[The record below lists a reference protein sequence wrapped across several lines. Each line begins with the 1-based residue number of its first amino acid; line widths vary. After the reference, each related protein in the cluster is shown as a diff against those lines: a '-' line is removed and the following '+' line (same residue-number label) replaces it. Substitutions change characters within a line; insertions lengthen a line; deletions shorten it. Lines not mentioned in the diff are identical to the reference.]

1 MFLVKKISVVIVVL
15 ICFLACSQESF
26 IKLQKKAQ
34 EQENDGSKRPS
45 YVDSDYE
52 VFSETIFLQNMVYQ
66 PIEERNAFFQLTKD
80 GDDSFNPETSVILL
94 NEPSDNNEKNP
105 PLYQN
110 DPNNNANNEKNPPL
124 YQNDPNNNANNEKNP
139 PLYQNDPNNNANNE
153 KSPFLYKPK
162 RKAKNPKLIEYSQQD
177 FYPLKNGD
185 IMMSKEGDQWLIEI
199 KSKALK
205 RFLKDQNDKDRQIQ
219 TFTFNDTKTQIAQFK
234 GKISSYVYTTNDSD
248 LSLRPFYES
257 FLLEKKSDDLYMV
270 DKALDAIEVSKC
282 QMVLKKHSTDKLDSQ
297 HKAISIDL
305 DFKKERFKSDTELF
319 LECQS

>member
-1 MFLVKKISVVIVVL
+1 MFLVKKIGVVVVVL
-15 ICFLACSQESF
+15 IGFLACSQERF
-26 IKLQKKAQ
+26 IQLQKKAQ

-52 VFSETIFLQNMVYQ
+52 VFSETIFLKNMVYQ
-66 PIEERNAFFQLTKD
+66 PMEERDSFAQLTKD

-94 NEPSDNNEKNP
+94 DEPSDNDTKNP
-105 PLYQN
+105 PLNQN
-110 DPNNNANNEKNPPL
+110 ESNTNTANNDTKN
-124 YQNDPNNNANNEKNP
+124 
-139 PLYQNDPNNNANNE
+139 
-153 KSPFLYKPK
+153 PFLYKPK
-162 RKAKNPKLIEYSQQD
+162 RKTKDPKLIEYSQQN
-177 FYPLKNGD
+177 FYPLKDGD
-185 IMMSKEGDQWLIEI
+185 IIMSKEGDQWLIEI

-234 GKISSYVYTTNDSD
+234 GKISSYVYTTNNSD

-257 FLLEKKSDDLYMV
+257 FLLEKKSDDFYMIGAIG
-270 DKALDAIEVSKC
+270 DKALDAIEIHKC

>member
-1 MFLVKKISVVIVVL
+1 MFLVKKISVVIMIL
-15 ICFLACSQESF
+15 MCFLACSQERF
-26 IKLQKKAQ
+26 IQLQKKAQ

-52 VFSETIFLQNMVYQ
+52 VFSETIFLKNMVYQ
-66 PIEERNAFFQLTKD
+66 PIEEKDSFAQLTKD
-80 GDDSFNPETSVILL
+80 KDNSFNPETSVVLL
-94 NEPSDNNEKNP
+94 NEPSGNDTKNP

-110 DPNNNANNEKNPPL
+110 ESNTNTANN
-124 YQNDPNNNANNEKNP
+124 DT
-139 PLYQNDPNNNANNE
+139 

-162 RKAKNPKLIEYSQQD
+162 RKTKNPKLIEYSQQN
-177 FYPLKNGD
+177 FYPLKDGD
-185 IMMSKEGDQWLIEI
+185 IIVSKEGDQWLIEI

-270 DKALDAIEVSKC
+270 DKALDAIEISKC

-305 DFKKERFKSDTELF
+305 DFKKERFKSDIELF
-319 LECQS
+319 LECQN

>member
-1 MFLVKKISVVIVVL
+1 MVL
-15 ICFLACSQESF
+15 IGFLACSQERF
-26 IKLQKKAQ
+26 IQLQKKAQ

-52 VFSETIFLQNMVYQ
+52 VFSETIFLKNMVYQ
-66 PIEERNAFFQLTKD
+66 PTRERDAFAQLTKD
-80 GDDSFNPETSVILL
+80 EDDSFNPETSVILL
-94 NEPSDNNEKNP
+94 NEPNDNDAKNP
-105 PLYQN
+105 PLNQN
-110 DPNNNANNEKNPPL
+110 ESNTNTANNDVKN
-124 YQNDPNNNANNEKNP
+124 
-139 PLYQNDPNNNANNE
+139 
-153 KSPFLYKPK
+153 PFLYKPK
-162 RKAKNPKLIEYSQQD
+162 RKTKDPKLIEYSQQN
-177 FYPLKNGD
+177 FYPLKDGD
-185 IMMSKEGDQWLIEI
+185 IVMSKEGNQWLIEI

-205 RFLKDQNDKDRQIQ
+205 RFLKDQNNKDRQIQ

-234 GKISSYVYTTNDSD
+234 GKISSYVYTTNNSN

-257 FLLEKKSDDLYMV
+257 FLLEKKSDDFYTIGA
-270 DKALDAIEVSKC
+270 DKALDAIEIHKC

>member
-1 MFLVKKISVVIVVL
+1 MFLVKKIGVVVVVL

-26 IKLQKKAQ
+26 IKMQKKAQ

-80 GDDSFNPETSVILL
+80 EDNSFNPETSVILL

-105 PLYQN
+105 PLYPN
-110 DPNNNANNEKNPPL
+110 DPHNNTANNDTKN
-124 YQNDPNNNANNEKNP
+124 
-139 PLYQNDPNNNANNE
+139 
-153 KSPFLYKPK
+153 PFLYKPK
-162 RKAKNPKLIEYSQQD
+162 KEAKNPKLIEYSQQD

-185 IMMSKEGDQWLIEI
+185 IIMSKEGDQWLIEI

-257 FLLEKKSDDLYMV
+257 FLLEKKSDNVYTIEN
-270 DKALDAIEVSKC
+270 KALDTMEISKC

-319 LECQS
+319 LECLKES

>member
-1 MFLVKKISVVIVVL
+1 MFLVKKIGVVVVVL
-15 ICFLACSQESF
+15 IGFLACSQERF
-26 IKLQKKAQ
+26 IQLQKKAQ

-52 VFSETIFLQNMVYQ
+52 VFSETIFLKNMVYQ
-66 PIEERNAFFQLTKD
+66 PIKERDTFAQLTKD
-80 GDDSFNPETSVILL
+80 GDNSFNPETSVILL
-94 NEPSDNNEKNP
+94 DEPSDNDTKNP
-105 PLYQN
+105 PLNQN
-110 DPNNNANNEKNPPL
+110 ESNNNTANNDTKN
-124 YQNDPNNNANNEKNP
+124 
-139 PLYQNDPNNNANNE
+139 
-153 KSPFLYKPK
+153 PFLYKPK
-162 RKAKNPKLIEYSQQD
+162 RKTKDPKLIEYSQQN
-177 FYPLKNGD
+177 FYPLKDGD
-185 IMMSKEGDQWLIEI
+185 IVMSKEGDQWLIEI

-234 GKISSYVYTTNDSD
+234 GKISSYVYTTNNSN

-257 FLLEKKSDDLYMV
+257 FLLEKKSDGFYTMIG
-270 DKALDAIEVSKC
+270 DKALDAIEIHKC

>member
-1 MFLVKKISVVIVVL
+1 MFLVKKIGVVVVVL
-15 ICFLACSQESF
+15 IGFLACSQERF
-26 IKLQKKAQ
+26 IQLQKKAQ

-66 PIEERNAFFQLTKD
+66 PTEERDSFARLTKD

-94 NEPSDNNEKNP
+94 NEPSDNDTKNP
-105 PLYQN
+105 PLNQN
-110 DPNNNANNEKNPPL
+110 ESNTNTANNDTKN
-124 YQNDPNNNANNEKNP
+124 
-139 PLYQNDPNNNANNE
+139 
-153 KSPFLYKPK
+153 PFLYKPK
-162 RKAKNPKLIEYSQQD
+162 RKTKDPKLIEYSQQN
-177 FYPLKNGD
+177 FYPLKDGD

-234 GKISSYVYTTNDSD
+234 GKISSYVYTTNNSD

-257 FLLEKKSDDLYMV
+257 FLLEKKSDNVYTIG
-270 DKALDAIEVSKC
+270 DKALDTIEVSKC

-319 LECQS
+319 LECLKES

>member
-1 MFLVKKISVVIVVL
+1 MVLV
-15 ICFLACSQESF
+15 CFLACSQERF

-80 GDDSFNPETSVILL
+80 EDNSFNPETSVILL

-105 PLYQN
+105 PLY
-110 DPNNNANNEKNPPL
+110 PNESHNNTANNDIKN
-124 YQNDPNNNANNEKNP
+124 
-139 PLYQNDPNNNANNE
+139 
-153 KSPFLYKPK
+153 PFLYKK

-185 IMMSKEGDQWLIEI
+185 IIMSKEGDRWLIEI

-257 FLLEKKSDDLYMV
+257 FLLEKKSDNVYTIEN
-270 DKALDAIEVSKC
+270 KALDTMEISKC

>member
-1 MFLVKKISVVIVVL
+1 MFLVKKIGVVVVVL
-15 ICFLACSQESF
+15 IGFLACSQERF
-26 IKLQKKAQ
+26 IQLQKKAQ

-52 VFSETIFLQNMVYQ
+52 VFSETIFLQNMVHQ
-66 PIEERNAFFQLTKD
+66 PIKERDAFAQLTKD

-94 NEPSDNNEKNP
+94 DEPSDNDTKSP
-105 PLYQN
+105 PLNQN
-110 DPNNNANNEKNPPL
+110 ESNNNTASNDTKN
-124 YQNDPNNNANNEKNP
+124 
-139 PLYQNDPNNNANNE
+139 
-153 KSPFLYKPK
+153 PFLYKPK
-162 RKAKNPKLIEYSQQD
+162 RKTKDPKLIEYSQQN
-177 FYPLKNGD
+177 FYPLKDGD
-185 IMMSKEGDQWLIEI
+185 IVMSKEGDQWLIEI

-234 GKISSYVYTTNDSD
+234 GKISSYVYTTNNSN

-257 FLLEKKSDDLYMV
+257 FLLEKKSDDFYMIGAIG
-270 DKALDAIEVSKC
+270 DKALDAIEIHKC

>member
-1 MFLVKKISVVIVVL
+1 MFLVKKIGVVIMILV
-15 ICFLACSQESF
+15 CFLACSQESF
-26 IKLQKKAQ
+26 IKMQKKAQ

-80 GDDSFNPETSVILL
+80 EDNSFNPENSVILL

-105 PLYQN
+105 PSYPN
-110 DPNNNANNEKNPPL
+110 DPNNN
-124 YQNDPNNNANNEKNP
+124 DNNANNSQKN
-139 PLYQNDPNNNANNE
+139 
-153 KSPFLYKPK
+153 PFLYKPK
-162 RKAKNPKLIEYSQQD
+162 RKTKNPKLIEYSQQD

-185 IMMSKEGDQWLIEI
+185 IIMSKEGDQWLIEI
-199 KSKALK
+199 QSKALK

-234 GKISSYVYTTNDSD
+234 GKISSYVYTTNNSD

-257 FLLEKKSDDLYMV
+257 FLLEKKSDNVYTIEN
-270 DKALDAIEVSKC
+270 KALDTMEISKC

>member
-1 MFLVKKISVVIVVL
+1 MFLVKKISVVIMIL
-15 ICFLACSQESF
+15 ICFLACSQERF
-26 IKLQKKAQ
+26 IQLQKKAQ
-34 EQENDGSKRPS
+34 EQENDGSQRPS

-66 PIEERNAFFQLTKD
+66 PTNERNAFFQLTKD
-80 GDDSFNPETSVILL
+80 EDDSFNPETSVILL
-94 NEPSDNNEKNP
+94 NEPSDNDTKNP

-110 DPNNNANNEKNPPL
+110 DSNNNANNEKNP
-124 YQNDPNNNANNEKNP
+124 
-139 PLYQNDPNNNANNE
+139 
-153 KSPFLYKPK
+153 FLYKPK
-162 RKAKNPKLIEYSQQD
+162 RKTKNPKLIEYSQQN

-185 IMMSKEGDQWLIEI
+185 IMMSKEGDQWLVEI

-257 FLLEKKSDDLYMV
+257 FLLEKKSDDLYMIGAIG
-270 DKALDAIEVSKC
+270 DKALDAIEISKC
-282 QMVLKKHSTDKLDSQ
+282 QIVLKKHSTDKLDSQ

>member
-1 MFLVKKISVVIVVL
+1 MFLVKKIGVVIMILV
-15 ICFLACSQESF
+15 CFLACSQESF

-80 GDDSFNPETSVILL
+80 EDNSFNPENSVILL
-94 NEPSDNNEKNP
+94 NEPSDNSEKNP
-105 PLYQN
+105 PLYPN
-110 DPNNNANNEKNPPL
+110 DPHNNANN
-124 YQNDPNNNANNEKNP
+124 NEKN
-139 PLYQNDPNNNANNE
+139 
-153 KSPFLYKPK
+153 PFLYKPK
-162 RKAKNPKLIEYSQQD
+162 RKTKNPKLIEYSQQD

-185 IMMSKEGDQWLIEI
+185 IIMSKEGDQWLIEI
-199 KSKALK
+199 QSKALK
-205 RFLKDQNDKDRQIQ
+205 RFLENKNEKDRQIQ
-219 TFTFNDTKTQIAQFK
+219 TFTFNDTKTQITQIK

-257 FLLEKKSDDLYMV
+257 FLLEKKSDNVYTIE
-270 DKALDAIEVSKC
+270 DKALDTMEISKC

-305 DFKKERFKSDTELF
+305 DFKKEHFKSDTELF
-319 LECQS
+319 LECLKES

>member
-1 MFLVKKISVVIVVL
+1 MFLVKKIGVVVVVL
-15 ICFLACSQESF
+15 ICFLACSQERF

-52 VFSETIFLQNMVYQ
+52 VFSETIFLQNMVHQ
-66 PIEERNAFFQLTKD
+66 PIKERDAFAQLTKD
-80 GDDSFNPETSVILL
+80 ENDSFNPETSVILL

-110 DPNNNANNEKNPPL
+110 DPNNNANHEKN
-124 YQNDPNNNANNEKNP
+124 
-139 PLYQNDPNNNANNE
+139 
-153 KSPFLYKPK
+153 PFLYKPK
-162 RKAKNPKLIEYSQQD
+162 KEAKNPKLIEYSQQN

-185 IMMSKEGDQWLIEI
+185 IIMSKEGDQWLVEI

-257 FLLEKKSDDLYMV
+257 FLLEKKSDDLYTIG
-270 DKALDAIEVSKC
+270 DKALDTIEVSKC

-319 LECQS
+319 LECLKES

>member
-1 MFLVKKISVVIVVL
+1 MFLVKKIGVVVVVL
-15 ICFLACSQESF
+15 IGFLACSQERF
-26 IKLQKKAQ
+26 IQLQKKAQ

-45 YVDSDYE
+45 YVDSDHE

-66 PIEERNAFFQLTKD
+66 PAEERNAFAQLTKD
-80 GDDSFNPETSVILL
+80 EDNSFNPETSVILL
-94 NEPSDNNEKNP
+94 NEPSDNDTKNP

-110 DPNNNANNEKNPPL
+110 ESNNNTANNDAKN
-124 YQNDPNNNANNEKNP
+124 
-139 PLYQNDPNNNANNE
+139 
-153 KSPFLYKPK
+153 PFLYKPK
-162 RKAKNPKLIEYSQQD
+162 RKTKDPKLIEYSQQN
-177 FYPLKNGD
+177 FYPLKDGD

-234 GKISSYVYTTNDSD
+234 GKISSYVYTTNNSN

-257 FLLEKKSDDLYMV
+257 FLLEKKSGDFYTIGAIG
-270 DKALDAIEVSKC
+270 DKALDTIEISKC

-305 DFKKERFKSDTELF
+305 DFKKERFKSDIELF

>member
-1 MFLVKKISVVIVVL
+1 MIL

-66 PIEERNAFFQLTKD
+66 PTEERDSFAQLTKD
-80 GDDSFNPETSVILL
+80 EDDSFNPETSVILL
-94 NEPSDNNEKNP
+94 NEPSDNDTKNP

-110 DPNNNANNEKNPPL
+110 EFHNNNTANNDTKN
-124 YQNDPNNNANNEKNP
+124 
-139 PLYQNDPNNNANNE
+139 
-153 KSPFLYKPK
+153 PFLYKPK
-162 RKAKNPKLIEYSQQD
+162 RKAKNPKLIEYSQQN
-177 FYPLKNGD
+177 FYPLKDGD
-185 IMMSKEGDQWLIEI
+185 IVMSKEGDQWLIEI

-257 FLLEKKSDDLYMV
+257 FLLEKKSDDLYTIG
-270 DKALDAIEVSKC
+270 DKALDAIEISKC

>member
-1 MFLVKKISVVIVVL
+1 MFLVKKISVVIMIL

-66 PIEERNAFFQLTKD
+66 PTEERDSFAQLTKD
-80 GDDSFNPETSVILL
+80 EDDSFNPETSVILL
-94 NEPSDNNEKNP
+94 NEPSDNNKKNP
-105 PLYQN
+105 PLYPNESHNNTAN
-110 DPNNNANNEKNPPL
+110 DDTKN
-124 YQNDPNNNANNEKNP
+124 
-139 PLYQNDPNNNANNE
+139 
-153 KSPFLYKPK
+153 PFLYKK
-162 RKAKNPKLIEYSQQD
+162 RKAKNPKLIEYSQQN
-177 FYPLKNGD
+177 FYPLKDGD
-185 IMMSKEGDQWLIEI
+185 IVMSKEGDQWLIEI

-257 FLLEKKSDDLYMV
+257 FLLEKKSDDLYTIG
-270 DKALDAIEVSKC
+270 DKALDAIEISKC

>member
-1 MFLVKKISVVIVVL
+1 MIL
-15 ICFLACSQESF
+15 ICFLACSQERF

-34 EQENDGSKRPS
+34 EQENDGSQRPS

-80 GDDSFNPETSVILL
+80 EDDSFNPETSVILL
-94 NEPSDNNEKNP
+94 NEPSDNDTKNP

-110 DPNNNANNEKNPPL
+110 N
-124 YQNDPNNNANNEKNP
+124 
-139 PLYQNDPNNNANNE
+139 PNNNANNE

-162 RKAKNPKLIEYSQQD
+162 RKTKNPKLIEYSQQD

-185 IMMSKEGDQWLIEI
+185 IIMSKEGDQWLVEI

-257 FLLEKKSDDLYMV
+257 FLLEKKSDDLYTIG
-270 DKALDAIEVSKC
+270 DKALDAIEISKC

>member
-1 MFLVKKISVVIVVL
+1 MFLVKKIGVVIMIL
-15 ICFLACSQESF
+15 IGFLACSQERF
-26 IKLQKKAQ
+26 IQLQKKAQ

-52 VFSETIFLQNMVYQ
+52 VFSETIFLKNMVYQ

-80 GDDSFNPETSVILL
+80 EDNSFNPETSVILL
-94 NEPSDNNEKNP
+94 NEPSDNNEKNS

-110 DPNNNANNEKNPPL
+110 DPNNS
-124 YQNDPNNNANNEKNP
+124 
-139 PLYQNDPNNNANNE
+139 ANNE

-162 RKAKNPKLIEYSQQD
+162 RKTKNPKLIEYSQQN
-177 FYPLKNGD
+177 FYPLKDGD
-185 IMMSKEGDQWLIEI
+185 IVMSKEGDQWLVEI

-270 DKALDAIEVSKC
+270 DKALDAIEISKC

-319 LECQS
+319 LECLKES

>member
-1 MFLVKKISVVIVVL
+1 MFLVKKIGVVVMVL
-15 ICFLACSQESF
+15 IGFLACSQERF
-26 IKLQKKAQ
+26 IQLQKKAQ

-52 VFSETIFLQNMVYQ
+52 VFSETIFLQNMVHQ
-66 PIEERNAFFQLTKD
+66 PIKERDAFAQLTKD

-94 NEPSDNNEKNP
+94 DEPSDNDTKNP
-105 PLYQN
+105 PLNQN
-110 DPNNNANNEKNPPL
+110 ESNTNTANNDTKN
-124 YQNDPNNNANNEKNP
+124 
-139 PLYQNDPNNNANNE
+139 
-153 KSPFLYKPK
+153 PFLYKPK
-162 RKAKNPKLIEYSQQD
+162 RKTKDPKLIEYSQQN
-177 FYPLKNGD
+177 FYPLKDGD

-205 RFLKDQNDKDRQIQ
+205 RFLREQNDKDRQIQ

-234 GKISSYVYTTNDSD
+234 GKISSYVYTTNNSN

-257 FLLEKKSDDLYMV
+257 FLLEKKSDDFYTIGAIG
-270 DKALDAIEVSKC
+270 DKALDAIEIQKC

-305 DFKKERFKSDTELF
+305 DFKKEHFKSDTELF

>member
-1 MFLVKKISVVIVVL
+1 MVL
-15 ICFLACSQESF
+15 IGFLACSQERF
-26 IKLQKKAQ
+26 IQLQKKAQ
-34 EQENDGSKRPS
+34 EQENDGSQRPS

-80 GDDSFNPETSVILL
+80 EDNSFNPENSVILL

-105 PLYQN
+105 PSYPN
-110 DPNNNANNEKNPPL
+110 DSNNNANNEKNP
-124 YQNDPNNNANNEKNP
+124 
-139 PLYQNDPNNNANNE
+139 
-153 KSPFLYKPK
+153 FLYKPK
-162 RKAKNPKLIEYSQQD
+162 RKTKNPKLIEYSQQN
-177 FYPLKNGD
+177 FYPLKDGD
-185 IMMSKEGDQWLIEI
+185 IVMSKEGDQWLIEI

-234 GKISSYVYTTNDSD
+234 GKISSYVYTTNNSD

-270 DKALDAIEVSKC
+270 DKALDTIEISKC

>member
-1 MFLVKKISVVIVVL
+1 MFLVKKIGVVVVVL
-15 ICFLACSQESF
+15 IGFLACSQERF
-26 IKLQKKAQ
+26 IQLQKKAQ

-52 VFSETIFLQNMVYQ
+52 VFSETIFLQNMVHQ
-66 PIEERNAFFQLTKD
+66 PIKERDAFAQLTNNE
-80 GDDSFNPETSVILL
+80 DDSFNPETSVILL
-94 NEPSDNNEKNP
+94 NEPSDNDAKNP
-105 PLYQN
+105 PLNQN
-110 DPNNNANNEKNPPL
+110 ESNNNTANNDTKN
-124 YQNDPNNNANNEKNP
+124 
-139 PLYQNDPNNNANNE
+139 
-153 KSPFLYKPK
+153 PFLYKPK
-162 RKAKNPKLIEYSQQD
+162 RKTKDPKLIEYSQQN
-177 FYPLKNGD
+177 FYPLKDGD
-185 IMMSKEGDQWLIEI
+185 IVMSKEGDQWLIKI

-234 GKISSYVYTTNDSD
+234 GKISSYVYTTNNSD

-257 FLLEKKSDDLYMV
+257 FLLEKKSDDLYTIG
-270 DKALDAIEVSKC
+270 DKALDTIEVSKC

-319 LECQS
+319 LECLKES

>member
-1 MFLVKKISVVIVVL
+1 MFLVKKIGVVVVVL
-15 ICFLACSQESF
+15 IGFLACSQERF
-26 IKLQKKAQ
+26 IQLQKKAQ

-45 YVDSDYE
+45 YVDSDHE
-52 VFSETIFLQNMVYQ
+52 VFSETIFLQNMVHQ
-66 PIEERNAFFQLTKD
+66 PIKERDAFAQLTKD
-80 GDDSFNPETSVILL
+80 EDDSFNPETSVILL
-94 NEPSDNNEKNP
+94 DEPSDNDTKNP
-105 PLYQN
+105 PLNQN
-110 DPNNNANNEKNPPL
+110 ESNNNTASNDTKN
-124 YQNDPNNNANNEKNP
+124 
-139 PLYQNDPNNNANNE
+139 
-153 KSPFLYKPK
+153 PFLYKPK
-162 RKAKNPKLIEYSQQD
+162 RKTKDPKLIEYSQQN
-177 FYPLKNGD
+177 FYPLKDGD
-185 IMMSKEGDQWLIEI
+185 IVMSKEGDQWLIEI

-234 GKISSYVYTTNDSD
+234 GKISSYVYTTNNSN

-257 FLLEKKSDDLYMV
+257 FLLEKKSDDFYTIGAIG
-270 DKALDAIEVSKC
+270 DKALDAIEIQKC

>member
-1 MFLVKKISVVIVVL
+1 MFLVKKIGVVVVVL
-15 ICFLACSQESF
+15 IGFLACSQERF
-26 IKLQKKAQ
+26 IQLQKKAQ

-52 VFSETIFLQNMVYQ
+52 VFSETIFLQNMVHQ
-66 PIEERNAFFQLTKD
+66 PIKERDAFAQLTKNE
-80 GDDSFNPETSVILL
+80 DDSFNYETSVILL
-94 NEPSDNNEKNP
+94 DEPSDNDTKNP
-105 PLYQN
+105 PLNQN
-110 DPNNNANNEKNPPL
+110 ESNNNTANNDTKN
-124 YQNDPNNNANNEKNP
+124 
-139 PLYQNDPNNNANNE
+139 
-153 KSPFLYKPK
+153 PFLYKPK
-162 RKAKNPKLIEYSQQD
+162 RKTKDPKLIEYSQQN

-234 GKISSYVYTTNDSD
+234 GKISSYVYTTNNSN

-257 FLLEKKSDDLYMV
+257 FLLEKKSDDFYMIGAIG
-270 DKALDAIEVSKC
+270 DKALDAIEIHKC

>member
-1 MFLVKKISVVIVVL
+1 MFLVKKIGVVVVVL
-15 ICFLACSQESF
+15 IGFLACSQERF
-26 IKLQKKAQ
+26 IQLQKKAQ

-52 VFSETIFLQNMVYQ
+52 VFSETIFLKNMVYQ
-66 PIEERNAFFQLTKD
+66 PIKERDAFAQLAKD
-80 GDDSFNPETSVILL
+80 EDDSFNPETSVILL
-94 NEPSDNNEKNP
+94 NEPSDNNTKNP
-105 PLYQN
+105 PLNQN
-110 DPNNNANNEKNPPL
+110 ESNNTASNDTKNL
-124 YQNDPNNNANNEKNP
+124 
-139 PLYQNDPNNNANNE
+139 
-153 KSPFLYKPK
+153 FLYKPK
-162 RKAKNPKLIEYSQQD
+162 RKTKDPKLIEYSQQN
-177 FYPLKNGD
+177 FYPLKDGD
-185 IMMSKEGDQWLIEI
+185 IMMSKEGDQWLIKI

-234 GKISSYVYTTNDSD
+234 GKISSYVYTTNNSN

-257 FLLEKKSDDLYMV
+257 FLLEKKSDDFYTIGAIG
-270 DKALDAIEVSKC
+270 DKALDAIEIHKC

>member
-1 MFLVKKISVVIVVL
+1 MFLVKKISVVIMIL
-15 ICFLACSQESF
+15 ICFLACSQERF

-80 GDDSFNPETSVILL
+80 EDNSFNPETSVILL
-94 NEPSDNNEKNP
+94 NEPSDNDTKNP

-110 DPNNNANNEKNPPL
+110 ESNNNTANNDTKN
-124 YQNDPNNNANNEKNP
+124 
-139 PLYQNDPNNNANNE
+139 
-153 KSPFLYKPK
+153 PFLYKPK
-162 RKAKNPKLIEYSQQD
+162 RKTKNPKLIEYSQQN
-177 FYPLKNGD
+177 FYPLKDGD
-185 IMMSKEGDQWLIEI
+185 IVMSKEGDQWLIEI
-199 KSKALK
+199 QSKALK

-257 FLLEKKSDDLYMV
+257 FLLEKKSDDFYTIGAIG

>member
-1 MFLVKKISVVIVVL
+1 MVL
-15 ICFLACSQESF
+15 IGFLACSQERF
-26 IKLQKKAQ
+26 IQLQKKAQ

-45 YVDSDYE
+45 YVNSDYE
-52 VFSETIFLQNMVYQ
+52 VFSETIFLQNMVHQ
-66 PIEERNAFFQLTKD
+66 PIKERDAFAQLAKD
-80 GDDSFNPETSVILL
+80 EDDSFNPETSVILL
-94 NEPSDNNEKNP
+94 NEPSDNDTKNP
-105 PLYQN
+105 PLNQN
-110 DPNNNANNEKNPPL
+110 ESNNNTANNDTKN
-124 YQNDPNNNANNEKNP
+124 
-139 PLYQNDPNNNANNE
+139 
-153 KSPFLYKPK
+153 PFLYKPK
-162 RKAKNPKLIEYSQQD
+162 RKTKDPKLIEYSQQN
-177 FYPLKNGD
+177 FYPLKDGD
-185 IMMSKEGDQWLIEI
+185 ITMSKEGDQWLIKI

-234 GKISSYVYTTNDSD
+234 GKISSYVYTTNNSN

-257 FLLEKKSDDLYMV
+257 FLLEKKSDDFYMIGAIG
-270 DKALDAIEVSKC
+270 DKALDAIEIQKC

>member
-1 MFLVKKISVVIVVL
+1 MVL
-15 ICFLACSQESF
+15 IGFLACSQERF
-26 IKLQKKAQ
+26 IQLQKKAQ

-52 VFSETIFLQNMVYQ
+52 VFSETIFLKNMVHQ
-66 PIEERNAFFQLTKD
+66 PIKERDAFAQLTKD

-94 NEPSDNNEKNP
+94 DEPSDNDTKNP
-105 PLYQN
+105 PLNQN
-110 DPNNNANNEKNPPL
+110 ESNNNTANNDTKN
-124 YQNDPNNNANNEKNP
+124 
-139 PLYQNDPNNNANNE
+139 
-153 KSPFLYKPK
+153 PFLYKPK
-162 RKAKNPKLIEYSQQD
+162 RKTKDPKLIEYSQQN
-177 FYPLKNGD
+177 FYPLKDGD
-185 IMMSKEGDQWLIEI
+185 IMMSKERDQWLIKI

-234 GKISSYVYTTNDSD
+234 GKISSYVYTTNNSD
-248 LSLRPFYES
+248 LSLRPFYKS
-257 FLLEKKSDDLYMV
+257 FLLEKKSDDLYTIGAIG
-270 DKALDAIEVSKC
+270 DKALDTIEIQKC

>member
-1 MFLVKKISVVIVVL
+1 MFLVKKIGVVVVVL
-15 ICFLACSQESF
+15 IGFLACSQERF
-26 IKLQKKAQ
+26 IQLQKKAQ

-52 VFSETIFLQNMVYQ
+52 VFSETIFLKNMVHQ
-66 PIEERNAFFQLTKD
+66 PIKERDAFVQPTKD

-94 NEPSDNNEKNP
+94 DEPSDNDTKNP
-105 PLYQN
+105 PLNQN
-110 DPNNNANNEKNPPL
+110 ESNNNTANNDTKN
-124 YQNDPNNNANNEKNP
+124 
-139 PLYQNDPNNNANNE
+139 
-153 KSPFLYKPK
+153 PFLYKPK
-162 RKAKNPKLIEYSQQD
+162 RKTKDPKLIEYSQQN
-177 FYPLKNGD
+177 FYPLKDGD
-185 IMMSKEGDQWLIEI
+185 IVMSKEGDQWLIEI

-234 GKISSYVYTTNDSD
+234 GKISSYVYTTNNSN

-257 FLLEKKSDDLYMV
+257 FLLEKKSDDFYTIGAIG
-270 DKALDAIEVSKC
+270 DKALDAIEIQKC

>member
-1 MFLVKKISVVIVVL
+1 MFLVKKIGVVIMIL
-15 ICFLACSQESF
+15 ICFLACSQERF

-34 EQENDGSKRPS
+34 EQENDGSQRPS

-66 PIEERNAFFQLTKD
+66 SIEERNAFFQLTNDEDNDPK
-80 GDDSFNPETSVILL
+80 ETPLILL

-105 PLYQN
+105 LLY
-110 DPNNNANNEKNPPL
+110 PNESHNNTNNANNDIKN
-124 YQNDPNNNANNEKNP
+124 
-139 PLYQNDPNNNANNE
+139 
-153 KSPFLYKPK
+153 PFLYKPK
-162 RKAKNPKLIEYSQQD
+162 RKTKNPKLIEYSQQD

-185 IMMSKEGDQWLIEI
+185 IIMSKQGDQWLIEI

-257 FLLEKKSDDLYMV
+257 FLLEKKSDDLYTIG
-270 DKALDAIEVSKC
+270 DKALDTIEISKC

-297 HKAISIDL
+297 HKSISIDL

>member
-1 MFLVKKISVVIVVL
+1 MVL
-15 ICFLACSQESF
+15 IGFLACSQERF
-26 IKLQKKAQ
+26 IQLQKKAQ

-52 VFSETIFLQNMVYQ
+52 VFSETIFLQNMVHQPIYQ
-66 PIEERNAFFQLTKD
+66 PIEERDAFAQLTKNEY
-80 GDDSFNPETSVILL
+80 DSFNPSSNPETSVILL
-94 NEPSDNNEKNP
+94 NEPSDNDTKNP
-105 PLYQN
+105 PLNQN
-110 DPNNNANNEKNPPL
+110 ESNTNTANNDIKN
-124 YQNDPNNNANNEKNP
+124 
-139 PLYQNDPNNNANNE
+139 
-153 KSPFLYKPK
+153 PFLYKPK
-162 RKAKNPKLIEYSQQD
+162 RKTKDPKLIEYSQQN
-177 FYPLKNGD
+177 FYPLKDGD

-234 GKISSYVYTTNDSD
+234 GKISSYVYTTNNSD

-257 FLLEKKSDDLYMV
+257 FLLEKKSDDFYTIGAIG
-270 DKALDAIEVSKC
+270 DKALDAIEIHKC

>member
-1 MFLVKKISVVIVVL
+1 MFLVKKIGVVIMIL
-15 ICFLACSQESF
+15 ICFLACSQERF
-26 IKLQKKAQ
+26 IQLQKKAQ

-45 YVDSDYE
+45 YVDSDHE

-66 PIEERNAFFQLTKD
+66 PIEERDSFAQLTKD
-80 GDDSFNPETSVILL
+80 GNDSFDPSFNPETSVILL

-105 PLYQN
+105 LLNQN
-110 DPNNNANNEKNPPL
+110 ESNTNTANNDTKN
-124 YQNDPNNNANNEKNP
+124 
-139 PLYQNDPNNNANNE
+139 
-153 KSPFLYKPK
+153 PFLYKPK
-162 RKAKNPKLIEYSQQD
+162 RKTKNPKLIEYSQQN

-185 IMMSKEGDQWLIEI
+185 IMMSKEGDQWLVEI

>member
-1 MFLVKKISVVIVVL
+1 MFLVKKIGVVVVVL
-15 ICFLACSQESF
+15 IGFLACSQERF
-26 IKLQKKAQ
+26 IQLQKKAQ

-52 VFSETIFLQNMVYQ
+52 VFSETIFLQNMVHQ
-66 PIEERNAFFQLTKD
+66 PTEERGAFAQLTKD
-80 GDDSFNPETSVILL
+80 EDDSFSPETSVILL
-94 NEPSDNNEKNP
+94 DEPSDNDAKN
-105 PLYQN
+105 
-110 DPNNNANNEKNPPL
+110 
-124 YQNDPNNNANNEKNP
+124 
-139 PLYQNDPNNNANNE
+139 
-153 KSPFLYKPK
+153 PFLYKPK
-162 RKAKNPKLIEYSQQD
+162 RKTKDPKLIEYSQQN
-177 FYPLKNGD
+177 FYPLKDGD
-185 IMMSKEGDQWLIEI
+185 IIMSKEGDQWLIEI
-199 KSKALK
+199 KSKSLK

-234 GKISSYVYTTNDSD
+234 GKISSYVYTTNNSN

-257 FLLEKKSDDLYMV
+257 FLLEKKSDDFYTIGAIG
-270 DKALDAIEVSKC
+270 DKALDAIEIHKC

>member
-1 MFLVKKISVVIVVL
+1 MFLVKKISVVIMIL
-15 ICFLACSQESF
+15 ICFLACSQERF

-80 GDDSFNPETSVILL
+80 EYDSFNPETSVILL

-105 PLYQN
+105 PLNQN
-110 DPNNNANNEKNPPL
+110 ESNTNTANNDTKN
-124 YQNDPNNNANNEKNP
+124 
-139 PLYQNDPNNNANNE
+139 
-153 KSPFLYKPK
+153 PFLYKPK
-162 RKAKNPKLIEYSQQD
+162 RKTKNPKLIEYSQQN
-177 FYPLKNGD
+177 FYPLKDGD
-185 IMMSKEGDQWLIEI
+185 IVMSKEGDQWFVEI

-234 GKISSYVYTTNDSD
+234 GKISSYVYTTNNSD

-257 FLLEKKSDDLYMV
+257 FLLEKKSDDLYTIG
-270 DKALDAIEVSKC
+270 DKALDAIEISKC

-305 DFKKERFKSDTELF
+305 DFKKEHFKSDTELF

>member
-1 MFLVKKISVVIVVL
+1 MFLVKKISVVIMIL
-15 ICFLACSQESF
+15 ICFLACSQERF

-66 PIEERNAFFQLTKD
+66 PTEERDSFAQLTKD
-80 GDDSFNPETSVILL
+80 GNDSFNPETSVILL

-110 DPNNNANNEKNPPL
+110 N
-124 YQNDPNNNANNEKNP
+124 
-139 PLYQNDPNNNANNE
+139 PNNNANNE

-162 RKAKNPKLIEYSQQD
+162 RKTKNPKLIEYSQQN

-185 IMMSKEGDQWLIEI
+185 IIMSKEGDQWLIEI

-257 FLLEKKSDDLYMV
+257 FLLEKKSDDFYTIGAIG
-270 DKALDAIEVSKC
+270 DKALDAIEISKC

-297 HKAISIDL
+297 HKSISIDL

>member
-1 MFLVKKISVVIVVL
+1 MILV
-15 ICFLACSQESF
+15 CFLACSQERF

-66 PIEERNAFFQLTKD
+66 PTEERDSFAQLTKD
-80 GDDSFNPETSVILL
+80 ENDSFNPETSVILL

-105 PLYQN
+105 L
-110 DPNNNANNEKNPPL
+110 
-124 YQNDPNNNANNEKNP
+124 
-139 PLYQNDPNNNANNE
+139 LYQNDPNNNANNE

-162 RKAKNPKLIEYSQQD
+162 RKTKNPKLIEYSQQD

-185 IMMSKEGDQWLIEI
+185 IIMSKEGDQWLVEI

-234 GKISSYVYTTNDSD
+234 GKISSYVYTTNNSG

-257 FLLEKKSDDLYMV
+257 FLLEKKSDNVYTIEN
-270 DKALDAIEVSKC
+270 KALDTMEISKC

>member
-1 MFLVKKISVVIVVL
+1 MFLVKKIGVVVVVL
-15 ICFLACSQESF
+15 ICFLACSQERF
-26 IKLQKKAQ
+26 IQLQKKAQ
-34 EQENDGSKRPS
+34 EQENDGSQRPS

-52 VFSETIFLQNMVYQ
+52 VFSETIFLQNMVHQ
-66 PIEERNAFFQLTKD
+66 PIEERNAFAQLTKD
-80 GDDSFNPETSVILL
+80 GDDSFSPETSVILL
-94 NEPSDNNEKNP
+94 NEPSDNDAKNP
-105 PLYQN
+105 PLNQN
-110 DPNNNANNEKNPPL
+110 ESNNNAASNDTKN
-124 YQNDPNNNANNEKNP
+124 
-139 PLYQNDPNNNANNE
+139 
-153 KSPFLYKPK
+153 PFLYKPK
-162 RKAKNPKLIEYSQQD
+162 RKTKDPKLIEYSQQN

-234 GKISSYVYTTNDSD
+234 GKISSYVYTTNNSN

-257 FLLEKKSDDLYMV
+257 FLLEKKSDDLYTMIG
-270 DKALDAIEVSKC
+270 DKALDAIEIHKC

-305 DFKKERFKSDTELF
+305 DFKKEHFKSDTELF
-319 LECQS
+319 LECQN

>member
-1 MFLVKKISVVIVVL
+1 MVL
-15 ICFLACSQESF
+15 IGFLACSQERF
-26 IKLQKKAQ
+26 IQLQKKAQ

-66 PIEERNAFFQLTKD
+66 PTEERDAFAQLTKD

-94 NEPSDNNEKNP
+94 NEPSDNDTKNP
-105 PLYQN
+105 PLNQN
-110 DPNNNANNEKNPPL
+110 ESSNNTASNDVKN
-124 YQNDPNNNANNEKNP
+124 
-139 PLYQNDPNNNANNE
+139 
-153 KSPFLYKPK
+153 PFLYKPK
-162 RKAKNPKLIEYSQQD
+162 RKTKDPKLIEYSQQN
-177 FYPLKNGD
+177 FYPLKDGD

-234 GKISSYVYTTNDSD
+234 GKISSYVYTTNNSN

-257 FLLEKKSDDLYMV
+257 FLLEKKSDDLYAIG
-270 DKALDAIEVSKC
+270 DKALDTIEVSKC

>member
-1 MFLVKKISVVIVVL
+1 MVL
-15 ICFLACSQESF
+15 IGFLACSQERF
-26 IKLQKKAQ
+26 IQLQKKAQ

-66 PIEERNAFFQLTKD
+66 PMEERDSFAQLTKD
-80 GDDSFNPETSVILL
+80 ENDSFNPETSVILL
-94 NEPSDNNEKNP
+94 SEPSDNDTKNP
-105 PLYQN
+105 PLNQN
-110 DPNNNANNEKNPPL
+110 ESNTNTANNDAKN
-124 YQNDPNNNANNEKNP
+124 
-139 PLYQNDPNNNANNE
+139 
-153 KSPFLYKPK
+153 PFLYKPK
-162 RKAKNPKLIEYSQQD
+162 RKTKDPKLIEYSQQN
-177 FYPLKNGD
+177 FYPLKDGD
-185 IMMSKEGDQWLIEI
+185 IVMSKEGDQWLIEI

-234 GKISSYVYTTNDSD
+234 GKISSYVYTTNNSN

-257 FLLEKKSDDLYMV
+257 FLLEKKSDDLYTIEN
-270 DKALDAIEVSKC
+270 KALDAIEIHKC

-305 DFKKERFKSDTELF
+305 DFKKEHFKSDTELF

>member
-1 MFLVKKISVVIVVL
+1 MIL
-15 ICFLACSQESF
+15 ICFLACSQERF

-34 EQENDGSKRPS
+34 EQENDGSQRPS
-45 YVDSDYE
+45 YVDSDHE

-66 PIEERNAFFQLTKD
+66 PIEERNAFFQLTNDEDNDPK
-80 GDDSFNPETSVILL
+80 ETSVILL

-105 PLYQN
+105 PLY
-110 DPNNNANNEKNPPL
+110 PNESHNNTANNDTKN
-124 YQNDPNNNANNEKNP
+124 
-139 PLYQNDPNNNANNE
+139 
-153 KSPFLYKPK
+153 PFLYKPK
-162 RKAKNPKLIEYSQQD
+162 RKTKNPKLIEYSQQN

-257 FLLEKKSDDLYMV
+257 FLLEKKSDDLYTIG
-270 DKALDAIEVSKC
+270 DKALDTIEVSKC

-319 LECQS
+319 LECLKES